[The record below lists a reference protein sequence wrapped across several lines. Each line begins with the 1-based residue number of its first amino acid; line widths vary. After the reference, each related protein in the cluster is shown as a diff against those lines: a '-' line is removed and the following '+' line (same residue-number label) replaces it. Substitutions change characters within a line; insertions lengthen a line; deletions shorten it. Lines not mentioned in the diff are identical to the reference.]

1 VAETEH
7 PHHGVGVAFEDGS
20 RFETLGDDQ
29 ERPGARVLDADG
41 EEIARNE
48 ECPGV
53 HGEAAGPDGVVAVGC
68 EEGVL
73 VWNGAEFTKID
84 AGPDYARTGNLFPAA
99 DSSIMLG
106 DYNETQDEPMTSVA
120 LVDVKAGE
128 ITTAEIGAAYN
139 FRSLARGPEAEA
151 LVMAEDGHLHVLDS
165 GTGEQITS
173 IEVMQQWT
181 EPDQWQEPRPAIQ
194 VVNDIAYI
202 TDPAE
207 QQIHMV
213 DLVELEVI
221 NSADLDVVPNEL
233 TAVDGQPVT
242 GVSDGHE
249 GDHEH
254 GDEHDDH
261 DHGDHD
267 HGH

>member
-1 VAETEH
+1 M
-7 PHHGVGVAFEDGS
+7 AFEDGS

-139 FRSLARGPEAEA
+139 FRLPRTGPRG
-151 LVMAEDGHLHVLDS
+151 
-165 GTGEQITS
+165 
-173 IEVMQQWT
+173 
-181 EPDQWQEPRPAIQ
+181 
-194 VVNDIAYI
+194 
-202 TDPAE
+202 
-207 QQIHMV
+207 
-213 DLVELEVI
+213 
-221 NSADLDVVPNEL
+221 
-233 TAVDGQPVT
+233 
-242 GVSDGHE
+242 
-249 GDHEH
+249 
-254 GDEHDDH
+254 
-261 DHGDHD
+261 
-267 HGH
+267 